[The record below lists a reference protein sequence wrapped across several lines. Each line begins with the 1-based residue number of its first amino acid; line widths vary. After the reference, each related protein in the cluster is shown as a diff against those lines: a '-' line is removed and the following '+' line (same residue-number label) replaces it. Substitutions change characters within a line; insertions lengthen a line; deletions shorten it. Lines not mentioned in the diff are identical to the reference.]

1 MKQTT
6 ERWSKKGA
14 TAKNWFIHTPYGQ
27 TSVLCHFPERGR
39 LAFLERSA
47 PNLPRE
53 RSAPERCPACPRSRS
68 FLS

>member
-14 TAKNWFIHTPYGQ
+14 SAENWFIHTPYGQ

-47 PNLPRE
+47 P
-53 RSAPERCPACPRSRS
+53 ERCPASALPRSR
-68 FLS
+68 LS